1 MKIYL
6 KNEEIIYEGYVS
18 KYSSSMSNNKEICL
32 KDVIKHDYKTGEKLS
47 HDISEIYLQI
57 RNDEDVVIE
66 ITS

>member
-32 KDVIKHDYKTGEKLS
+32 KDVIKYDLKTGEELDK
-47 HDISEIYLQI
+47 ISEIYLQFKA
-57 RNDEDVVIE
+57 DEDVVIE
-66 ITS
+66 IMS

>member
-32 KDVIKHDYKTGEKLS
+32 KDVIKHDYKTGKELNK
-47 HDISEIYLQI
+47 ISEIYLQLKD
-57 RNDEDVVIE
+57 DEDVVIE